1 MPKLSARLL
10 FLALLSTL
18 ASASWW
24 TQYAALFSSEVTL
37 DPKGAPKF
45 FLHEVISTRF
55 SPSGTV
61 KSTLEFDSI
70 VYSESEN
77 ESQLVRPKLVFHNKP
92 ASEFTVTADAGIT
105 KNNETID
112 LIGNVTLKIVGEEP
126 SAPTNIAT
134 NFATVEIPS
143 QIARTGHKTTIT
155 RQSLIGFSHGFIYYA
170 NDGLLDLLSKVTMTY
185 DD

>member
-24 TQYAALFSSEVTL
+24 VHYPALFSSGGTIN
-37 DPKGAPKF
+37 PKGVPKF

-55 SPSGTV
+55 SPSGSV
-61 KSTLEFDSI
+61 KSILEFDSI

-77 ESQLVRPKLVFHNKP
+77 ESQLVRPKLVFHNNS
-92 ASEFTVTADAGIT
+92 ASKLTVTADAGIT

-112 LIGNVTLKIVGEEP
+112 LIGNVTLKIEGDKP
-126 SAPTNIAT
+126 SPTNVT
-134 NFATVEIPS
+134 TTFATVEIPS
-143 QIARTGHKTTIT
+143 QIARTDYKTTIT
-155 RQSLIGFSHGFIYYA
+155 RQSLIGFSHGFRYHVQ
-170 NDGLLDLLSKVTMTY
+170 DGLLDLLSKVTMTY